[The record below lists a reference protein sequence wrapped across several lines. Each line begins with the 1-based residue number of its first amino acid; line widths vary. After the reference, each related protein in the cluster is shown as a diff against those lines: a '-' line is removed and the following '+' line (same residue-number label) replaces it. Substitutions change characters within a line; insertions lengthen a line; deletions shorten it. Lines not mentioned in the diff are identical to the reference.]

1 MPLDGQFTDASSY
14 LCTDGQYC
22 KPSITCIPS
31 VCRCRLGPHITS
43 TNASLTGNSTGDFFL
58 PAFQCPHKVQRVGT
72 LGDGGKWVCG
82 LEKVAEKRKPCVI
95 YSVGTQRTA

>member
-1 MPLDGQFTDASSY
+1 MCSSLMPLATSAQMANIASQVSHVY
-14 LCTDGQYC
+14 PLYVVVAWD
-22 KPSITCIPS
+22 
-31 VCRCRLGPHITS
+31 HITS
-43 TNASLTGNSTGDFFL
+43 TNASLPGNSTGDFFL